1 MAKIGGLYVIIDPA
15 ACLGRDPVA
24 VGLAALAGGATMLQW
39 RDKQRDKGEQLAQAR
54 ALYLFCQEHDAV
66 FVVNDHADLAL
77 VLASD
82 GVPPSGPSTLR
93 RGSGQAGSGRGAIGV
108 HVGQRD
114 LPPADVRAIVPPYF
128 VVGVSTNDVGEALAA
143 ERAGASYVAVG
154 DIFGT
159 SAKEGTRPASPQRLA
174 QVKAAVRLPVIAI
187 GGITKENVGEVLAA
201 GADGIAVISAVC
213 AAPDP
218 EAAARELAQA
228 IHVDIG
234 DP

>member
-54 ALYLFCQEHDAV
+54 ALYLLCQEHDAV

-77 VLASD
+77 VLASG
-82 GVPPSGPSTLR
+82 GVPPSGPST
-93 RGSGQAGSGRGAIGV
+93 GSGRGAIGV
-108 HVGQRD
+108 HVGQKD

-128 VVGVSTNDVGEALAA
+128 VVGVSTNAVGEALAA

-159 SAKEGTRPASPQRLA
+159 SAKAGTRPASPQRLA